1 MAFLLVLLGMVVA
14 VVMAWQVDWHGLRGQ
29 VLDTPRGSAPAA
41 LPYVTNDVVNLRSGP
56 ATSFEILDVIDG
68 EIPVT
73 VTGDLR
79 QGFLPVS
86 VNGREAWIAA
96 DYLTPAPA
104 GQTAAD
110 IDVAQVS
117 EGLATRSGLLETA
130 NAAPLV
136 EEPAVATEPVAA
148 TEPEPETGDEP
159 LPTEA
164 PVEPAARETEA
175 VEAPAESTEAVTVAV
190 DEPVA
195 PTGEKWIEVDR
206 STAMVT
212 LHHGDT
218 IVATYQG
225 KIGRDPSPDGYYST
239 AIGTFHVYM
248 KNKELTET
256 PFVEGVYLTDFVGFD
271 PERSNGFHSPVRDAQ
286 GNVVNTQGTVTMGC
300 VRLEAD
306 AAEELFDFADIGMR
320 VEIHD

>member
-1 MAFLLVLLGMVVA
+1 MASLLVLAGMVAA
-14 VVMAWQVDWHGLRGQ
+14 VVMAWQVDWQGLRGQ
-29 VLDTPRGSAPAA
+29 VLVTPRDPAPAA

-56 ATSFEILDVIDG
+56 ATSFAILEVLDG
-68 EIPVT
+68 ETPVT

-86 VNGREAWIAA
+86 VNGRDAWIAA
-96 DYLTPAPA
+96 DYLTPASSRES
-104 GQTAAD
+104 AATD

-117 EGLATRSGLLETA
+117 GQLATRSGLLETA

-136 EEPAVATEPVAA
+136 IEEPAVVTEPAPPVVDA
-148 TEPEPETGDEP
+148 P

-164 PVEPAARETEA
+164 PVEP
-175 VEAPAESTEAVTVAV
+175 TEAVTQAIETPAEPTEAV
-190 DEPVA
+190 TIAGDEPVA

-206 STAMVT
+206 STAIVT

-218 IVATYQG
+218 IIATYQG

-256 PFVEGVYLTDFVGFD
+256 PFVEGVFLTDFVGFD
-271 PERSNGFHSPVRDAQ
+271 PERSNGFHSPVRDAR

-306 AAEELFDFADIGMR
+306 AAEELYAFAEIGMR